1 MTQNKA
7 LIDKALADSIRTFI
21 RSKHDQHNKKEIA
34 FYKDKPK
41 RNKQGMITNGAI
53 ARLTAIV
60 KRLTDGPEALAQVTG
75 IEKSKKTKEQH
86 DLEFQQ
92 QKYQQFLALLPEN
105 TIDEE
110 LSALK
115 QELQQFV
122 LDADKEFTVLMIE
135 WLNKWTPKAKDISF
149 ATHVAKLTHSSS
161 KGSSILDETQKR
173 DERYLTTNTLIDPDI
188 DTASANAASLPVA
201 ELLKLSV
208 DATSILDKLKAGD
221 SSFLK
226 HLTDDDALVDTW
238 YNNLRQAA
246 YDAQKKRSYF
256 LNKQI
261 YFPIDEGNSEYHLLL
276 PLLSSS
282 LIHAIHAEL
291 KRAAGEAKEAREQR
305 KKERYSPKKVISYP
319 NKGSIHVT
327 ASNHSNASSLNGKR
341 GGRIALFST
350 MPPQWQ
356 SKLPAIKNKETI
368 FDATLRYQL
377 REPIIQL
384 QNYLAL
390 LINKQLSMND
400 PIRHAAIMT
409 KLQAISEVFFDYIT
423 IIKQNETE
431 AGWTIQSDLKIEQQ
445 LLFEPNRVDKAAL
458 NAKVDKKWLH
468 ELSDAY
474 GRWLNKRLKDDTLHG
489 KNKNKKSNLTP
500 IHSAIWRDHF
510 FEQLREY
517 IATEETTL

>member
-21 RSKHDQHNKKEIA
+21 RSRRDKKEIA

-41 RNKQGMITNGAI
+41 QNKITNGAVI

-60 KRLTDGPEALAQVTG
+60 KRLTDDPEVLAQVTG
-75 IEKSKKTKEQH
+75 IEKSKKNKEQH

-115 QELQQFV
+115 QELHQFA
-122 LDADKEFTVLMIE
+122 LDAEKEFTVTE
-135 WLNKWTPKAKDISF
+135 WLNEWTPKAKDISF

-161 KGSSILDETQKR
+161 KGSSILDETQKK
-173 DERYLTTNTLIDPDI
+173 DERYLTTNTLTKPARDAVYPDAKLVPI
-188 DTASANAASLPVA
+188 GKLLLLSTDTT
-201 ELLKLSV
+201 SV
-208 DATSILDKLKAGD
+208 LEQLKAGD

-226 HLTDDDALVDTW
+226 HLTDCDTLVDTW
-238 YNNLRQAA
+238 YKNLKQA
-246 YDAQKKRSYF
+246 YDAQEKRSYF

-261 YFPIDEGNSEYHLLL
+261 YFPIDEGNSDYHLLL

-282 LIHAIHAEL
+282 LIHAIYAEL
-291 KRAAGEAKEAREQR
+291 KRAAGEAEEASGQREE
-305 KKERYSPKKVISYP
+305 ERYSPKKDISYP
-319 NKGSIHVT
+319 NKGSIRVT
-327 ASNHSNASSLNGKR
+327 ASNHSNASSFNGIR
-341 GGRIALFST
+341 GGRIALFTT
-350 MPPQWQ
+350 MPPQLQ
-356 SKLPAIKNKETI
+356 SKLPSIKNKKSI
-368 FDATLRYQL
+368 FGATLRHQL
-377 REPIIQL
+377 CEPIIQL

-390 LINKQLSMND
+390 LIGKQLSMKA

-409 KLQAISEVFFDYIT
+409 KLQAISEAFFDYIT

-445 LLFEPNRVDKAAL
+445 LLFEPNRSDEAAL
-458 NAKVDKKWLH
+458 NAKVDKKWLR

-474 GRWLNKRLKDDTLHG
+474 GRWLNTQLEGGMLHR
-489 KNKNKKSNLTP
+489 KNKSKKLNLTP

>member
-21 RSKHDQHNKKEIA
+21 RSRRDKKEIA

-41 RNKQGMITNGAI
+41 QNKQGMITNGAVI

-60 KRLTDGPEALAQVTG
+60 KRLTDDPEVLAQVTG

-115 QELQQFV
+115 QELHQFT
-122 LDADKEFTVLMIE
+122 LDAEKEFTVTE
-135 WLNKWTPKAKDISF
+135 WLNEWTPKAKDISF

-161 KGSSILDETQKR
+161 KGSSVLDRTQKR

-226 HLTDDDALVDTW
+226 HLTDCDALVDTW
-238 YNNLRQAA
+238 YKNLKQA
-246 YDAQKKRSYF
+246 YDAQEKRSYF

-282 LIHAIHAEL
+282 LIHAIYAEQQTYFSD
-291 KRAAGEAKEAREQR
+291 EAKEARGQR
-305 KKERYSPKKVISYP
+305 KKERYSPKKVTSYP
-319 NKGSIHVT
+319 NKGTIHVT

-356 SKLPAIKNKETI
+356 SNLPSIKNKKTI
-368 FDATLRYQL
+368 FDATLRHQL

-390 LINKQLSMND
+390 LIDKQLSMND

-409 KLQAISEVFFDYIT
+409 KLQAISEAFFDYIT
-423 IIKQNETE
+423 IIKHNETE
-431 AGWTIQSDLKIEQQ
+431 ADWTIQSDLKIEQQ
-445 LLFEPNRVDKAAL
+445 LLFAPNRSDEAAL
-458 NAKVDKKWLH
+458 NAKVDKKWLR

-474 GRWLNKRLKDDTLHG
+474 GRWLNTQLEGGMLHR
-489 KNKNKKSNLTP
+489 KNKSKKLNLTL
-500 IHSAIWRDHF
+500 IDSAIWRDHF